1 MSRSQE
7 VVQERYRR
15 ALDALTQKLQ
25 QDRTVLA
32 AIVYGSYSYDQVW
45 EKSDIDLWIVMAD
58 DPKVRRYEDHCLTE
72 EGVIIHAN
80 LIPRKRFQLNI
91 EGSRPKAV
99 GSTLLL
105 PTAPSYSPRTSPLP
119 RGTKTPSA
127 SAHATATTSY

>member
-1 MSRSQE
+1 MSRSQQG
-7 VVQERYRR
+7 VQERYRR

-72 EGVIIHAN
+72 ETSSKSESKI
-80 LIPRKRFQLNI
+80 RKRKLAITKNR
-91 EGSRPKAV
+91 GYKRGRDPSR
-99 GSTLLL
+99 G
-105 PTAPSYSPRTSPLP
+105 
-119 RGTKTPSA
+119 GI
-127 SAHATATTSY
+127 